1 MRKQVMTGPSG
12 VKGFST
18 FRARIFW
25 SLIPIVLFLFIVLG
39 VIDLSKH
46 KQLGEEEF
54 MKRGQVMAANLAYSS
69 ELGVFA
75 EDNQL
80 LESPLH
86 GVIGN
91 ADVAYVFIYGEDGM
105 LLATRGE
112 MVSVDPGLT
121 WDLSDQAKAQ
131 LLRDRQTFSK
141 SVMSEGRRFVEFFAP
156 IVSQEGRTPDE
167 FLIGPIGKAGQQRTI
182 GAVRLGLSVQA
193 VDAHIAALLRWRGGL
208 IVAFLVLSTLAIYVI
223 SRRITRPVKQL
234 TDRAKKIADGF
245 LDQVIPVHSRDEIG
259 QLALSFNNMTW
270 ALKGNISEKERV
282 LVELQELNQ
291 TLEDRIRQRTAEI
304 EAINKQLLEATRHKS
319 EFLANMSHELRTPL
333 NAVIGFSE
341 ILLDRGLGD
350 LNSKQKEYL
359 HDIMT
364 SGLDLL
370 SLINDILDLSKVEA
384 GRMELDLNTFDL
396 PMLLDNTLRFVKE
409 RASRHGI
416 QLTLEVDERLGD
428 FNGDERKVKQ
438 VLLNL
443 LSNALKFT
451 PDGGRIIL
459 KTSPADGL
467 TQISV
472 SDTGI
477 GIATENLQ
485 QIFEEFQQIRG
496 DHEGKGEGTGLGLAL
511 AKKFVELHGGTIW
524 VESVVGRGS
533 TFTFT
538 LPMRAP
544 VEKATESP
552 TMAQPAPN
560 QTQLVL
566 VVEDDPRA
574 VKLLSTYLFEEGYTI
589 EVASDGE
596 EGLKKA
602 RALHPAVVALD
613 ILLPKV
619 DGWEFLTRI
628 KADPETRG
636 IPIIILSVVEE
647 RGKGFTL
654 GAADYLTKPFQREEL
669 IAALRRI
676 SISTRLRDPAAKLL
690 AIDDDPMALE
700 LVRAIAEAEGYR
712 VLSATGGE
720 EGVALA
726 KAELPALIILDLIMP
741 EVDGF
746 AVVDQLGDDPTTRAI
761 PIVILTNKQLTTGEK
776 NRLNGRISHMAQKG
790 EFRRANFVDLV
801 NRLAGQGGSETW
813 LEH

>member
-1 MRKQVMTGPSG
+1 MTGPSG

-75 EDNQL
+75 EDDQL
-80 LESPLH
+80 LESSLL
-86 GVIGN
+86 GVIGD

-156 IVSQEGRTPDE
+156 IVSQEGKTPDE

-182 GAVRLGLSVQA
+182 GAVRLGLSLQA

-234 TDRAKKIADGF
+234 TDQAKKIADGF
-245 LDQVIPVHSRDEIG
+245 LDQVIPVDSRDEIG

-282 LVELQELNQ
+282 LAELQDLNQ
-291 TLEDRIRQRTAEI
+291 TLEERIRQRTGEI
-304 EAINKQLLEATRHKS
+304 EAINTQLREATRHKS

-341 ILLDRGLGD
+341 ILLGRMLGD
-350 LNSKQKEYL
+350 LNSKQEEYL

-428 FNGDERKVKQ
+428 FTGDERKVKQ

-459 KTSPADGL
+459 KTAPADGL

-654 GAADYLTKPFQREEL
+654 GAVDYLTKPFQREEL

-676 SISTRLRDPAAKLL
+676 SISTRLRDPAAKVL

-700 LVRAIAEAEGYR
+700 LIRAIGEAEGYR

-746 AVVDQLGDDPTTRAI
+746 DVVDQLGDDPTTRAI

-801 NRLAGQGGSETW
+801 NRLAGRGGSETW

>member
-1 MRKQVMTGPSG
+1 MTGPSG

-25 SLIPIVLFLFIVLG
+25 SLIPIILFLFIVLG

-75 EDNQL
+75 EDDQL
-80 LESPLH
+80 LESSLL
-86 GVIGN
+86 GVIGD

-141 SVMSEGRRFVEFFAP
+141 SVMGEGRRFVEFFAP
-156 IVSQEGRTPDE
+156 IVSQEGKTPDE

-182 GAVRLGLSVQA
+182 GAVRLGLSFQA

-234 TDRAKKIADGF
+234 TDQAKKIADGF
-245 LDQVIPVHSRDEIG
+245 LDQVIPVDSRDEIG

-282 LVELQELNQ
+282 LAELQDLNH
-291 TLEDRIRQRTAEI
+291 TLEERIRQRTGEI
-304 EAINKQLLEATRHKS
+304 EAINTQLREATRHKS

-341 ILLDRGLGD
+341 ILLGRMLGD
-350 LNSKQKEYL
+350 LNSKQEEYL

-428 FNGDERKVKQ
+428 FMGDERKVKQ

-459 KTSPADGL
+459 KTAPADGL

-628 KADPETRG
+628 KADPETCG
-636 IPIIILSVVEE
+636 IPIIIVSVVEE

-654 GAADYLTKPFQREEL
+654 GAVDYLTKPFQREEL

-676 SISTRLRDPAAKLL
+676 SISTRLRDPAAKVL

-700 LVRAIAEAEGYR
+700 LVRAIGEAEGYR

-746 AVVDQLGDDPTTRAI
+746 DVVVQLGDDPTTRAI

-801 NRLAGQGGSETW
+801 NRLAGRGGSETW

>member
-1 MRKQVMTGPSG
+1 MTGPSG

-75 EDNQL
+75 EDDQL
-80 LESPLH
+80 LESSLL
-86 GVIGN
+86 GVIGD

-105 LLATRGE
+105 LLATRGA
-112 MVSVDPGLT
+112 MVSVDPWLT

-141 SVMSEGRRFVEFFAP
+141 SVMGEGRRFVEFFAP
-156 IVSQEGRTPDE
+156 IVSQEGKTPDE

-182 GAVRLGLSVQA
+182 GAVRLGLSFQA

-234 TDRAKKIADGF
+234 TDQAKKIADGF
-245 LDQVIPVHSRDEIG
+245 LDQVIPVDSRDEIG

-282 LVELQELNQ
+282 LAELQDLNQ
-291 TLEDRIRQRTAEI
+291 TLEERIRQRTGEI
-304 EAINKQLLEATRHKS
+304 EAINTQLREATRHKS

-341 ILLDRGLGD
+341 ILLGRMLGD
-350 LNSKQKEYL
+350 LNSKQEEYL

-416 QLTLEVDERLGD
+416 QLTLEVDERLGE
-428 FNGDERKVKQ
+428 FTGDERKVKQ

-459 KTSPADGL
+459 KTASADGL

-654 GAADYLTKPFQREEL
+654 GAVDYLTKPFQREEL

-676 SISTRLRDPAAKLL
+676 SISTRLRDPAAKVL

-700 LVRAIAEAEGYR
+700 LIRAIGEAEGYR

-746 AVVDQLGDDPTTRAI
+746 DVVDQLGDDPTTRAI

-801 NRLAGQGGSETW
+801 NRLAGRGGSETW

>member
-1 MRKQVMTGPSG
+1 
-12 VKGFST
+12 
-18 FRARIFW
+18 
-25 SLIPIVLFLFIVLG
+25 
-39 VIDLSKH
+39 
-46 KQLGEEEF
+46 
-54 MKRGQVMAANLAYSS
+54 MKRGQVMAANLASSS

-80 LESPLH
+80 LESSLL

-141 SVMSEGRRFVEFFAP
+141 SVMGEGRRFVEFFAP
-156 IVSQEGRTPDE
+156 IVSQEGKTPDE

-182 GAVRLGLSVQA
+182 GAVRLGLSLQA
-193 VDAHIAALLRWRGGL
+193 VDAQIAALLRWRGGL

-234 TDRAKKIADGF
+234 TDQAKKIADGF
-245 LDQVIPVHSRDEIG
+245 LDQVIPVDSRDEIG
-259 QLALSFNNMTW
+259 QLALSFNNMAW

-282 LVELQELNQ
+282 LAELQELNQ

-304 EAINKQLLEATRHKS
+304 EAINKQILEATRHKS

-341 ILLDRGLGD
+341 ILLDRMLGD
-350 LNSKQKEYL
+350 LNSKQEEYLHDIMTSGLDL

-370 SLINDILDLSKVEA
+370 SLINDILDLSKIEA
-384 GRMELDLNTFDL
+384 GRMELDLNIFDL
-396 PMLLDNTLRFVKE
+396 PILLDNTVKFIKE

-443 LSNALKFT
+443 LSNAMKFT

-459 KTSPADGL
+459 KTATADGL

-647 RGKGFTL
+647 RGKGFAL
-654 GAADYLTKPFQREEL
+654 GAVDYLTKPFQREEL

-676 SISTRLRDPAAKLL
+676 SISTRLRDPAAKVL

-700 LVRAIAEAEGYR
+700 LVRAIGEAEGYR

-801 NRLAGQGGSETW
+801 NRLAGRGGSETW